1 MIGKLLVIPITKGVM
16 IMLLIIHMLCLPLVL
31 LMILVDISLGA
42 IMLCL
47 MRLGEIMLLG
57 KCAMNLLLFFMLA
70 TLLLYFHIRTQK

>member
-70 TLLLYFHIRTQK
+70 TFLLYFHIRTQK